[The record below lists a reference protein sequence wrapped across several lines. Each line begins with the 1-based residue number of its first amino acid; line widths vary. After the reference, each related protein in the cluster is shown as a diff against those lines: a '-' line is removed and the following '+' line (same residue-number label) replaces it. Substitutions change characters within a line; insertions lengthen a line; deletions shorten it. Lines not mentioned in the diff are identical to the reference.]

1 MSTENQTNLVE
12 NVEFGT
18 TQPNILEMTDEEMAR
33 QAERNEMYLAIGR
46 STFEW
51 AVFATRD
58 EYIAHML
65 ELYDGFHAEDENVEE
80 V

>member
-18 TQPNILEMTDEEMAR
+18 TQPNILEMTEEEMAR
-33 QAERNEMYLAIGR
+33 QAERNEMYLVIGR

-65 ELYDGFHAEDENVEE
+65 ELYDGFHAEDGNVEE

>member
-1 MSTENQTNLVE
+1 MSTENQTNIID

-18 TQPNILEMTDEEMAR
+18 TQPNTIEMTAEEMVK

-51 AVFATRD
+51 AVFATRN

-65 ELYDGFHAEDENVEE
+65 ELYDGFHAEDENIEGV
-80 V
+80 

>member
-1 MSTENQTNLVE
+1 MSTENQTNIVE

-18 TQPNILEMTDEEMAR
+18 TQPNILEMTEEEMVK

-65 ELYDGFHAEDENVEE
+65 ELYDGFHAEDENTEGV
-80 V
+80 

>member
-1 MSTENQTNLVE
+1 MSTKHETLIVDD
-12 NVEFGT
+12 VEFGT
-18 TQPNILEMTDEEMAR
+18 TQPNTIEMTEEEMLK

-65 ELYDGFHAEDENVEE
+65 ELYDGFHAEDENIEGV
-80 V
+80 

>member
-18 TQPNILEMTDEEMAR
+18 TQPNILEMTEEEMAR

>member
-18 TQPNILEMTDEEMAR
+18 TQPNILEITEEEMAR
-33 QAERNEMYLAIGR
+33 QAERNEMYLAIGM

-51 AVFATRD
+51 AVYATRD

>member
-1 MSTENQTNLVE
+1 MSTENQLNIAD

-18 TQPNILEMTDEEMAR
+18 TQPNTVEMTVEEMAK
-33 QAERNEMYLAIGR
+33 QKERNEMYLAIGR

-51 AVFATRD
+51 AVYATRD

-65 ELYDGFHAEDENVEE
+65 ELYDGFHSEDENVKG